1 MSSFLFDS
9 LHSGLG
15 SVLDLRLQQHSL
27 TASNL
32 ANTATPGFK
41 ARYIPFDRI
50 LADAVGRGEAT
61 PMKRTHTLH
70 VHGPGESANSPEIR
84 EIDPPPWAMDGNS
97 VNAEREAVRLTE
109 NSLMY
114 DSVAKGLSRRLAM
127 LRYAAS
133 DGKG

>member
-1 MSSFLFDS
+1 
-9 LHSGLG
+9 
-15 SVLDLRLQQHSL
+15 
-27 TASNL
+27 
-32 ANTATPGFK
+32 
-41 ARYIPFDRI
+41 
-50 LADAVGRGEAT
+50 
-61 PMKRTHTLH
+61 MKRTHTLH